1 MMLKFMKC
9 NAIKEAKHLG
19 CYMYLTILFT
29 MAQCSLSGASI
40 NLLATPTAKAMS
52 GLELTRYLK
61 LPIMLLY

>member
-1 MMLKFMKC
+1 
-9 NAIKEAKHLG
+9 
-19 CYMYLTILFT
+19 MYLTILFT

-40 NLLATPTAKAMS
+40 NLLVTPTAKAMS